1 MIHYG
6 PGTYR
11 ILIECAANICLSYKS
26 DAVTEL
32 AKGDLV
38 TIIEDKAMSEDF
50 RIRGRLTNDTWI
62 TLEYKKPWGGFKY
75 AKKVVIYKH

>member
-1 MIHYG
+1 
-6 PGTYR
+6 
-11 ILIECAANICLSYKS
+11 
-26 DAVTEL
+26 VTEL